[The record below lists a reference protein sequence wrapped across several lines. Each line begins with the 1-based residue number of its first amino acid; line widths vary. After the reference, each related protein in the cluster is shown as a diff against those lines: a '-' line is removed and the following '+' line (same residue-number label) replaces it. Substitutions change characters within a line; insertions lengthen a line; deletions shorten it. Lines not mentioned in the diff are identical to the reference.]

1 MNRHLDNVRSVAFLC
16 VTAIFAVV
24 AVGYPGD
31 DGEGLLEVH
40 ECPLLPKETKAQKDA
55 RMAWWVEARFG
66 MFIHFGLYSALGR
79 HEWVQRNE
87 KIKAKD
93 YEARYMKRFNPDCY
107 NAKEWVAR
115 AKAAGMKYIV
125 LTAKHHEGFCMWDTA
140 TTDYKITNTMFKRDV
155 VKEYVEA
162 CREAG
167 MRVGLYYSIID
178 WHHPEFRID
187 KIHPLS
193 SMLNKDE
200 VAKLNAKRDMAKYR
214 ECMMRQVSELLT
226 NYGQIDIF
234 FFDFTHPGYH
244 ETGKNGREDYHSEE
258 LLAMTRKL
266 QPRIIVNDRLGLK
279 DVVGGWDIK
288 TPEQVIVPK
297 CPTFNGEEIYW
308 ETCQT
313 FSGSWG
319 YFRDEDTWKS
329 SRQLIGILIDSVSK
343 KGNLLLNV
351 GPNARGRFD
360 SRACDRL
367 ESIGRWMDANG
378 RAIYGC
384 TAAPE
389 ELLKQLPSGCK
400 MTYNPKANVL
410 YLHILEWPVKVLPIT
425 FSDKVEYSQ
434 FLHDASEVQI
444 KQPRHVSGALRKD
457 VPASLILPVK
467 KPDVEIPVV
476 EMFLKDGMTGVRL

>member
-1 MNRHLDNVRSVAFLC
+1 
-16 VTAIFAVV
+16 
-24 AVGYPGD
+24 
-31 DGEGLLEVH
+31 
-40 ECPLLPKETKAQKDA
+40 
-55 RMAWWVEARFG
+55 
-66 MFIHFGLYSALGR
+66 
-79 HEWVQRNE
+79 
-87 KIKAKD
+87 
-93 YEARYMKRFNPDCY
+93 
-107 NAKEWVAR
+107 
-115 AKAAGMKYIV
+115 
-125 LTAKHHEGFCMWDTA
+125 
-140 TTDYKITNTMFKRDV
+140 
-155 VKEYVEA
+155 
-162 CREAG
+162 
-167 MRVGLYYSIID
+167 
-178 WHHPEFRID
+178 
-187 KIHPLS
+187 
-193 SMLNKDE
+193 MLNKDE

-244 ETGKNGREDYHSEE
+244 ETGRNGREDYHSEE